1 MKSPGSD
8 DFAGFEEYRRRELP
22 RIIRQRVEEAVQREH
37 EPLEERVKNEIMQI
51 IRDCTTELLHDYR
64 RERQS
69 VASTPAHGVAG
80 EHFFVPPSPIPA
92 NQSGPGLLE
101 ASQNT
106 NNAYLA
112 KSAQLSDSGYRS
124 LGSSFTAANAASSYS
139 ATSQYQELSRRS
151 DQSFPS
157 VRLYRTGSEI
167 PDERHPVAETAA
179 SAEATQ
185 IMRRTLPSNIEVY
198 ETSYG
203 SNPGSRFNART
214 NEFQALGS
222 YPIDNSTIEE
232 TGSDFTGYTDFNPLI
247 HLPDSGNLFNPGS
260 IPDWTFQRAQIRS
273 FDFGENRF
281 LATEGRNLEAASVSM
296 DLQADSVTADSLV
309 FFDDMPSMQG
319 LDFEQRL
326 NMDATDS
333 ADLGPSR

>member
-69 VASTPAHGVAG
+69 VASTPARGVAG

-157 VRLYRTGSEI
+157 VRLYHTGSEI
-167 PDERHPVAETAA
+167 PDERRPVAETAA

-185 IMRRTLPSNIEVY
+185 IMRRTLPSNTEVY

-214 NEFQALGS
+214 NEFRTLGS
-222 YPIDNSTIEE
+222 YPIANPTIEE
-232 TGSDFTGYTDFNPLI
+232 TGSDFTGYTDFNPLD
-247 HLPDSGNLFNPGS
+247 LPDSENLFNPGS

-281 LATEGRNLEAASVSM
+281 LTTEGRNLEAANVSM
-296 DLQADSVTADSLV
+296 DLQAGSVTADSLV
-309 FFDDMPSMQG
+309 FFDGMPLMQG